1 MFSFTVFF
9 NFALVFVLGCKL
21 NLDCY
26 LDRIRLCDCCPEGFE
41 DVFLLLYRSS
51 IGIMSMFFVVFAVH
65 VAFLVTSL
73 CAGVAIVEAGIA

>member
-1 MFSFTVFF
+1 MLHVCFYRFFSFDCK
-9 NFALVFVLGCKL
+9 ALD
-21 NLDCY
+21 LDWC

-73 CAGVAIVEAGIA
+73 CAGVASVEAGIA